1 VLKTVF
7 LDAGGVIVFPNW
19 FRISA
24 ALAARGVRVAP
35 QALADAEPVAKRKLD
50 DNRTVQI
57 TNDAGRGWLYFNLIF
72 DELGV
77 VRSPQTDE
85 ALAELHTYHQQSN
98 LWELVPDEVMPAL
111 AALRDRGLTL
121 TVVSNANGRL
131 RALLERLNLVAS
143 FDCVLDSHDEGVEKP
158 DPRIFEIALARSGA
172 TRDSTIHVGDLYQ
185 VDVVGARAAGLR
197 GVLLDQKGLY
207 GDADCPRVRSLA
219 DLADQ
224 VARGVFD

>member
-1 VLKTVF
+1 MLKTIF

-19 FRISA
+19 SRISA
-24 ALAARGVRVAP
+24 ALAARGVHVAP
-35 QALADAEPVAKRKLD
+35 EALLDAEPLAKRKLD
-50 DNRTVQI
+50 DNRTVQA
-57 TNDAGRGWLYFNLIF
+57 TNDAGRGWLYFNLIL

-77 VRSPQTDE
+77 PRSAATDD
-85 ALAELHTYHQQSN
+85 ALAEMHAYHQQSN
-98 LWELVPDEVMPAL
+98 LWEFVPDDVIPAL
-111 AALRDRGLTL
+111 GALRGRGLKL

-131 RALLERLNLVAS
+131 GSLLDRLSLAAS

-158 DPRIFEIALARSGA
+158 DPRIFKIALARSGA
-172 TRDSTIHVGDLYQ
+172 VAESTIHVGDLYQ

-207 GDADCPRVRSLA
+207 EDADCPRVRSLA

-224 VARGVFD
+224 VSRGIFD